1 MSKED
6 FKILSARDHV
16 RMRTGMYLGSTA
28 LEQQGRF
35 VLGIWREVSFVPAL
49 LKMVDEILDN
59 SIDEAIRTEFKHA
72 NEISV
77 NVQRTN
83 VTVSDNGRGIPHDEI
98 TDTETGEKML
108 RPVAAWTRVRAGTS
122 FDDDRVTIGANGVG
136 SACVNFM
143 SKRFI
148 GETWQAKRLVKI
160 ESVNGAETTDIE
172 NGKYARS
179 GSGTSVQ
186 FYPDFKLLGVDNF
199 EEGDHIELIHD
210 RLNSLQI
217 AFPEIKFKINGKL
230 VKATNMRQYAAL
242 FAGEGSAITQQRDD
256 RCAGHRQQ

>member
-77 NVQRTN
+77 NVQTQPI
-83 VTVSDNGRGIPHDEI
+83 VTVRDNGRGIPH
-98 TDTETGEKML
+98 
-108 RPVAAWTRVRAGTS
+108 WTRSLTPRP
-122 FDDDRVTIGANGVG
+122 
-136 SACVNFM
+136 
-143 SKRFI
+143 
-148 GETWQAKRLVKI
+148 AKRCCALRQHGLVF
-160 ESVNGAETTDIE
+160 
-172 NGKYARS
+172 
-179 GSGTSVQ
+179 VQ
-186 FYPDFKLLGVDNF
+186 APASTMTV
-199 EEGDHIELIHD
+199 
-210 RLNSLQI
+210 
-217 AFPEIKFKINGKL
+217 
-230 VKATNMRQYAAL
+230 
-242 FAGEGSAITQQRDD
+242 
-256 RCAGHRQQ
+256 